1 MTPPTFIPSYH
12 DEKSV
17 SELQY
22 RQVGTTDMLVSALSF
37 GASSLGGVFRQT
49 DDAESG
55 ERREKA
61 ARIAVRQQFN
71 GQVQNATTIQLF
83 FHFKVK

>member
-12 DEKSV
+12 DEDSV
-17 SELQY
+17 SQLQY
-22 RQVGTTDMLVSALSF
+22 RQVGKTDMVVSALSF

-55 ERREKA
+55 EKREKS
-61 ARIAVRQQFN
+61 ARCQES
-71 GQVQNATTIQLF
+71 
-83 FHFKVK
+83 

>member
-1 MTPPTFIPSYH
+1 MTPPTFLPSYH
-12 DEKSV
+12 DAVSV

-22 RQVGTTDMLVSALSF
+22 RQVGKTDMLVSALSF

-55 ERREKA
+55 EKREEREA
-61 ARIAVRQQFN
+61 CQDSWLARLGNQHN
-71 GQVQNATTIQLF
+71 
-83 FHFKVK
+83 